1 MYRCYLT
8 LSVLA
13 LLLVVP
19 NLFLAGVTDPKQY
32 KKNEKMKG
40 DPQTILQLQNLLDQY
55 SKDKPGFTFMAK
67 YDNGVYYDGT
77 AGLASL
83 SPKRNMKANDVFN
96 LASVSK
102 QFTAFAILL
111 LEKDKKLSLDDSVY
125 KFMPELGEYVKPVT
139 ISNLIHHTGGISD
152 YMQLAEEK
160 GMIYGDD
167 ILTGEE
173 SLKHLYEL
181 TRTEF
186 IPGTEFEYSNTGYF
200 LLAQIVEKVSGM
212 SIKEFSRTRIFEPLR
227 MTNTFIVDQY
237 PIKQDYVLSYDKEG
251 KVHEVKWNHTGDGAV
266 HSNVH
271 DLMIWGENITSGE
284 VGGKDL
290 VKKFVTPFSPID
302 VHGKQVAK
310 YEPYAFGLKESKI
323 QNENALEHSGGWESY
338 ETNFIRIPSKK
349 LTIAVLANN
358 EEVDAINISHEIA
371 KILLQ

>member
-1 MYRCYLT
+1 MKR
-8 LSVLA
+8 
-13 LLLVVP
+13 
-19 NLFLAGVTDPKQY
+19 DPLITQ
-32 KKNEKMKG
+32 
-40 DPQTILQLQNLLDQY
+40 QLQSLLNKY

-67 YDNGVYYDGT
+67 YDDGVYYEGA

-83 SPKRNMKANDVFN
+83 SPKKSMKVNDVFN

-111 LEKDKKLSLDDSVY
+111 LEKDKKLSLDDSIY

-139 ISNLIHHTGGISD
+139 ISNLVHHTGGVSD
-152 YMQLAEEK
+152 YMQLADEK
-160 GMIYGDD
+160 GMIYGED
-167 ILTGEE
+167 ILTSEE

-181 TRTEF
+181 TKTEF
-186 IPGTEFEYSNTGYF
+186 LPGSKFDYSNTGYF
-200 LLAQIVEKVSGM
+200 LLAQIVEKTSGM
-212 SIKEFSRTRIFEPLR
+212 SIKEFSRTRIFEPLG
-227 MTNTFIVDQY
+227 MKSTFIVDQY
-237 PIKQDYVLSYDKEG
+237 PITRDYVLSYDKEG
-251 KVHEVKWNHTGDGAV
+251 KVHQVQWNHTGDGAV

-271 DLMIWGENITSGE
+271 DLMLWGENIATGK

-290 VKKFVTPFSPID
+290 VKKFATPFSPITTD
-302 VHGKQVAK
+302 GKQVEK
-310 YEPYAFGLKESKI
+310 YEPYACGISESKI

-338 ETNFIRIPSKK
+338 ETNFIRIPGKK